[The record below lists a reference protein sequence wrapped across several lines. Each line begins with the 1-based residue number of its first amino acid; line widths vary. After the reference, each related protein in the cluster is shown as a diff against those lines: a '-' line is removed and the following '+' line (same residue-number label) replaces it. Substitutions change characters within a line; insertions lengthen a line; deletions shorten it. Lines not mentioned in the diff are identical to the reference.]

1 METHPTG
8 FVGKLGLTPLLLL
21 HQGLFCI
28 AAQVNSEFRYT
39 NPLFQQW
46 RAVRAVKGEKNYT
59 GENSLFVLLFAMF
72 I

>member
-1 METHPTG
+1 MG
-8 FVGKLGLTPLLLL
+8 FVGKLGFTPLLLL

-46 RAVRAVKGEKNYT
+46 CAGRSVKEEETIRGKN
-59 GENSLFVLLFAMF
+59 SV
-72 I
+72 

>member
-1 METHPTG
+1 MDNLPMG
-8 FVGKLGLTPLLLL
+8 FVGKLGLTPLFLL

-46 RAVRAVKGEKNYT
+46 RVVRSVKVEETIRGKT
-59 GENSLFVLLFAMF
+59 LFKV
-72 I
+72 

>member
-28 AAQVNSEFRYT
+28 AAQVSSDFRFT

-46 RAVRAVKGEKNYT
+46 RAVRAVKGGRNYT
-59 GENSLFVLLFAMF
+59 GEYPLFMPLL
-72 I
+72 